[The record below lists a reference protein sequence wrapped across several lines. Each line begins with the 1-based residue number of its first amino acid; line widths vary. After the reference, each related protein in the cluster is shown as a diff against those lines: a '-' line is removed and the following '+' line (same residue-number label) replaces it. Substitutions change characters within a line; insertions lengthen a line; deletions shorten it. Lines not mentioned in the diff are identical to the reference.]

1 MEIKSNHIKNFFDFS
16 LHSLSKF
23 IIIIIGI
30 IIVIIVDVIFAQTNN
45 INKFDNQYP
54 IINFIS

>member
-1 MEIKSNHIKNFFDFS
+1 MEIKSNHIKIFFDFS

-23 IIIIIGI
+23 IIIIGI

-45 INKFDNQYP
+45 ITKFDNQYP

>member
-1 MEIKSNHIKNFFDFS
+1 MEIKSNHIKKFFDFS

-23 IIIIIGI
+23 IIIGI

-45 INKFDNQYP
+45 ITKFDNQYP

>member
-1 MEIKSNHIKNFFDFS
+1 MEIKSNHIKKFFDFS

-23 IIIIIGI
+23 IIIIFGI
-30 IIVIIVDVIFAQTNN
+30 IIVDVIFAQTNN
-45 INKFDNQYP
+45 ITKFDNQYP